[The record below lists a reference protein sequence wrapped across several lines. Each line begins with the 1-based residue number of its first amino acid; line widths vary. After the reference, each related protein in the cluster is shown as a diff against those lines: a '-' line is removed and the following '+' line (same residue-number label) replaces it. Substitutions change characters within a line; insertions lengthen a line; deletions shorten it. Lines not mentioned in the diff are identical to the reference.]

1 MSIFYAIRPA
11 SPAAHLFHVTCRVEQ
26 PDPQGQRFML
36 PAWIPGSY
44 MIREFAR
51 NIVRISALADGRRV
65 VLEKVDKH
73 TWRAPPSKLIE
84 LAYEVYAWDLS
95 ARAAHLEG
103 RRRGTGRCQG

>member
-1 MSIFYAIRPA
+1 
-11 SPAAHLFHVTCRVEQ
+11 
-26 PDPQGQRFML
+26 ML
-36 PAWIPGSY
+36 PAWIPGSH

-73 TWRAPPSKLIE
+73 TWRAPASKLIE

-95 ARAAHLEG
+95 VRAAP
-103 RRRGTGRCQG
+103 R